1 MLLDAQVGPRLV
13 SPGSERVQEMIDGAR
28 KLYREASSS
37 VSFNLFD

>member
-1 MLLDAQVGPRLV
+1 VTPRLV